1 MFGEI
6 SNSGF
11 WYFYPVGLTLKT
23 PIPALIL
30 GLLGIVGIVK
40 WFKQLNWECLAAF
53 FIPFTLMISVMSSHI
68 NIGIRHISPVYPLFA
83 VGATCSALFMIE
95 KFSDKRNKW
104 ARYIPAVLLVWQIG
118 TAIYAY
124 PNYTNYFNF
133 LTGKEPGK
141 IMADSDLGW
150 GQGLIELGDY
160 AKENKI
166 DTLNLS
172 YFGVADECLYDLPY
186 IKHLPLDE
194 EVEGWIAIS
203 ENNYFGVFRHRYYPD
218 YDSVDM
224 ECRPLRIRFPEGEET
239 HTHFRWL
246 DKYEMKDKVAGSIRI
261 YNIE

>member
-1 MFGEI
+1 
-6 SNSGF
+6 
-11 WYFYPVGLTLKT
+11 
-23 PIPALIL
+23 
-30 GLLGIVGIVK
+30 
-40 WFKQLNWECLAAF
+40 
-53 FIPFTLMISVMSSHI
+53 
-68 NIGIRHISPVYPLFA
+68 
-83 VGATCSALFMIE
+83 MIE